1 MEYVLVAVFVK
12 QHICTQTFGKQVC
25 TSKRPNLRI
34 DCMGKIGSKGEIG
47 FCADIISHFSLAIF
61 SLLQLLCVFD
71 FFLMLVHFDDV
82 LKEP

>member
-12 QHICTQTFGKQVC
+12 QHICKQTFGKQVC
-25 TSKRPNLRI
+25 TSKRECHPNGLTLRI

-71 FFLMLVHFDDV
+71 FFSDACPF
-82 LKEP
+82 